1 MSSQAAPLSTIQ
13 ERLWFLWQ
21 LDPSATHYNISFGWR
36 CVGRDAHA
44 VEHAV
49 RAVLARHEVLRG
61 AYRTDATGIPNRF
74 TLPADQVPLRTVTL
88 PDGAAAEGAVDALI
102 AATHAEPFDLGA
114 SSARIVLATEP
125 TGASHVLWTCHHIA
139 VDAWSIQLIR
149 DDLAAL
155 LGPHPHELPAPP
167 ATYAE
172 FARWES
178 SVHRDPGAPSAIA
191 RRARIAVAGP
201 ATTPWGK
208 PQTPD
213 VYGAPAGE
221 VHTTVEGQDFINLTA
236 RASAEGITLYG
247 LGLAACAIALSE
259 WCATDEVV
267 VGANIAKRHLPGLD
281 SVVGMFVDPVVL
293 RLPIDRYGTLR
304 DAVERVWDGFLDV
317 VEDSDAPHLDVV
329 RAAARMRADRHGPL
343 FDVIVTS
350 SEEEQSRQ
358 LPGIAMEPTP
368 APSPTAVKF
377 GLSVEFIVSPERLRI
392 HLIHPDTG
400 CEAPAV
406 ARFADRVCSLLRAMA
421 AMGPDTPVPHPPPST
436 RTGGRFA
443 VLVDEPVSRATVPT
457 EGITP

>member
-1 MSSQAAPLSTIQ
+1 MASQAAPLSTIQ

-36 CVGRDAHA
+36 CAGRDARA

-49 RAVLARHEVLRG
+49 RAVFARHEVLRG
-61 AYRTDATGIPNRF
+61 AYRTNATGVPSRF

-88 PDGAAAEGAVDALI
+88 PDGAAAAAAVDALI
-102 AATHAEPFDLGA
+102 AANHAEPFDLGV

-139 VDAWSIQLIR
+139 VDAWSIQLIGA
-149 DDLAAL
+149 DLAAL
-155 LGPHPHELPAPP
+155 LGPHPQELPALP

-172 FARWES
+172 FAHWES
-178 SVHRDPGAPSAIA
+178 SVRSDPAATSAIA
-191 RRARIAVAGP
+191 RRARTAVAGP
-201 ATTPWGK
+201 ATTPWGT
-208 PQTPD
+208 PQAPD
-213 VYGAPAGE
+213 ASGAPAGE
-221 VHTTVEGQDFINLTA
+221 VHATVGGQDFANLTA

-281 SVVGMFVDPVVL
+281 LVVGMFVDPVVL
-293 RLPIDRYGTLR
+293 RLPIDRHGSLR
-304 DAVERVWDGFLDV
+304 DAVEGVWDRFLDL
-317 VEDSDAPHLDVV
+317 VEDSDASHLDVV
-329 RAAARMRADRHGPL
+329 RTAAGMRVDRHGPL

-350 SEEEQSRQ
+350 SEEEQSLQ
-358 LPGIAMEPTP
+358 LPGIVLEPTP
-368 APSPTAVKF
+368 APPPTAVKF
-377 GLSVEFIVSPERLRI
+377 GLSVEFVVSSERLRI

-400 CEAPAV
+400 REAPAA

-421 AMGPDTPVPHPPPST
+421 AMGPDTPVPYPPAPT
-436 RTGGRFA
+436 RAGGRFA
-443 VLVDEPVSRATVPT
+443 ALVDEPVSRATAPT